1 MDTLSKMMIRAAMV
15 SGHIAQ
21 LPEWPRLKVEK
32 PKIRWSEAR
41 AFRKVDIFESH
52 IVFAVTFG
60 RSQDLKNVKGFN
72 EEPFPLH
79 AELEQLLESVPKNL
93 TPFIFVNPRTGRPYT
108 KHITKIWNK
117 ACKDA
122 GVLRVPLYQATRH
135 SFVCQM
141 LNSGIDKSMVQRLLR
156 HTDPKITDRYAEY
169 STNSLRVKLD
179 NVFRINRQETVRKAK
194 RAETSG

>member
-1 MDTLSKMMIRAAMV
+1 MV
-15 SGHIAQ
+15 LTGCR
-21 LPEWPRLKVEK
+21 P
-32 PKIRWSEAR
+32 SEAR

-194 RAETSG
+194 RAETSS

>member
-1 MDTLSKMMIRAAMV
+1 MFR
-15 SGHIAQ
+15 G
-21 LPEWPRLKVEK
+21 KVRYDK
-32 PKIRWSEAR
+32 SCNRWYVDLHHKGRRDKTYKYLGVMPCPGRHKRRSPMHLAEYAR
-41 AFRKVDIFESH
+41 V
-52 IVFAVTFG
+52 
-60 RSQDLKNVKGFN
+60 
-72 EEPFPLH
+72 
-79 AELEQLLESVPKNL
+79 
-93 TPFIFVNPRTGRPYT
+93 
-108 KHITKIWNK
+108 WNK

-169 STNSLRVKLD
+169 STNALRVKLD